1 MPVPMPKLGQRYGP
15 KHDPRFAMHH
25 RQPRGGKLTR
35 EQLRLCRTDPAYE
48 AALRPRV
55 SDPAR
60 WAAFLAGRSH
70 YHGMSCRR
78 CKSTRRRV
86 RDACCYD
93 CTLTAN
99 RSDWQEL
106 RAGIA
111 PSAER
116 SMAGLQALRER
127 QRREASGEYL
137 EDAFGPFVARR
148 YPTGRLA
155 VRADSLHIDTPDLAS
170 LPAPRV
176 VHLCRLYPE
185 LRDVLAWAGWSVP
198 A

>member
-1 MPVPMPKLGQRYGP
+1 MPKLGQRYGP
-15 KHDPRFAMHH
+15 KHDCRFTMHH

-35 EQLRLCRTDPAYE
+35 EQLRLCGIDPAYE

-60 WAAFLAGRSH
+60 WAAFLAGRSQ
-70 YHGMSCRR
+70 YHGKSCSR
-78 CKSTRRRV
+78 CGSRLRRV
-86 RDACCYD
+86 RDSSCYACLLA
-93 CTLTAN
+93 TN
-99 RSDWQEL
+99 GRDWEKL

-111 PSAER
+111 PPAER
-116 SMAGLQALRER
+116 TRAGLQALREQR
-127 QRREASGEYL
+127 RREASGEYL
-137 EDAFGPFVARR
+137 EDIFGPFVARR

-155 VRADSLHIDTPDLAS
+155 VQADSLHIHTSDLAS
-170 LPAPRV
+170 IPGPRII
-176 VHLCRLYPE
+176 HLCRLYPE